1 MSMVSANSMVQ
12 LAYQNRLLAGMLM
25 YNSSVVTETAVVLA
39 SESTES
45 PFNLHVRFA
54 KPSEMR

>member
-1 MSMVSANSMVQ
+1 MVSANSMVQ